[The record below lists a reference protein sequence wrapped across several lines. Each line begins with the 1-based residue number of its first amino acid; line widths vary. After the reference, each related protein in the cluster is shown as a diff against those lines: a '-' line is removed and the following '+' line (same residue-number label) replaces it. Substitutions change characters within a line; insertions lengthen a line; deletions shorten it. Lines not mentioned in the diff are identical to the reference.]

1 MGRES
6 WPLHSLTSSIFISLC
21 LKKIHWCYQENQ
33 EEKCLAYVI
42 HRASQV
48 MQLVKNLPAN
58 ALGARD
64 VGSIPGSGRSPGIG
78 NGNPLEYSCLG
89 NPTDRGA
96 WRAAIH
102 GVAKSWTWLSTHN
115 STSSKVIFPGEIG
128 LNLLVTQHM
137 NMPTLRSKA
146 MTSKMHSAHF
156 YFPFHLWRR
165 GQTIWCWFFTINW
178 VHWISI
184 SLSPSFPFSLS

>member
-78 NGNPLEYSCLG
+78 NGNPLQYSCLE
-89 NPTDRGA
+89 N
-96 WRAAIH
+96 WKSH
-102 GVAKSWTWLSTHN
+102 GQRS
-115 STSSKVIFPGEIG
+115 
-128 LNLLVTQHM
+128 LVGYSPWGCKELDMTEHTQ
-137 NMPTLRSKA
+137 LYFIQS
-146 MTSKMHSAHF
+146 
-156 YFPFHLWRR
+156 YFPR
-165 GQTIWCWFFTINW
+165 GNW
-178 VHWISI
+178 PKLVSHTTHEHADSAIKGYD
-184 SLSPSFPFSLS
+184 LQNAFCPFLFSLPPLKKRSDHLMLILYN